1 MLIERTKTA
10 HDPTAVEI
18 TDSEAMAM
26 ARAALNLFSK
36 WGLSDSEARAL
47 LGGVSS
53 STYNRWKTG
62 SIGRISADLATR
74 LSILM
79 GIHKGLGYLFSDP
92 ARRYRWVKRSNKA
105 FSGRT
110 PLEVMT
116 EGNSMFS
123 LMRVRTYLDAER
135 GGW

>member
-62 SIGRISADLATR
+62 SIGR
-74 LSILM
+74 
-79 GIHKGLGYLFSDP
+79 
-92 ARRYRWVKRSNKA
+92 
-105 FSGRT
+105 
-110 PLEVMT
+110 
-116 EGNSMFS
+116 
-123 LMRVRTYLDAER
+123 
-135 GGW
+135 